1 MLIAAYIAEALS
13 LLMLMMPMLVLLT
26 VVCWQMHYRMP
37 TGGADP
43 DSCPATYTLCVT
55 PNYAAIQFSKL
66 CTCCQNH
73 LKKITIFAIHTQ
85 KARGLVLPTLYIV
98 ETHSLYK
105 VDAPP

>member
-43 DSCPATYTLCVT
+43 DSCPATYTVCHSQLC
-55 PNYAAIQFSKL
+55 NYSILKIVHMLSKSPKKNHNL
-66 CTCCQNH
+66 CNSYPESQG
-73 LKKITIFAIHTQ
+73 A
-85 KARGLVLPTLYIV
+85 GP
-98 ETHSLYK
+98 THSVYCGDTQL
-105 VDAPP
+105 V